1 MASSLETF
9 NHQNDPFVCVQHE
22 LSLVCSVTGW
32 QVGAKPQWDIIHLR
46 RAVSGSSVPLPRAVL
61 KLVSTCGHQMQ
72 IMPCPFQQHAWQGIH
87 GIQL

>member
-1 MASSLETF
+1 MASSLETLKERSLR
-9 NHQNDPFVCVQHE
+9 V
-22 LSLVCSVTGW
+22 LSIAVIVCSVTGW